1 MRERRRPGQGLPR
14 PSQAIETDKLPLN
27 TSNILMDFDI
37 AHLSRM
43 LHSGPGPAV
52 TTDENAPWYPFLQT
66 AGVSEVG
73 NDLVPSSP
81 FANVIWRP

>member
-1 MRERRRPGQGLPR
+1 
-14 PSQAIETDKLPLN
+14 
-27 TSNILMDFDI
+27 
-37 AHLSRM
+37 M